1 MATKKNLTVRL
12 EPEMRSM
19 LEAIA
24 EHELRTLANQ
34 IYVFMRQ
41 SIDRYL
47 EVNQVKFRV
56 SDEGK
61 WFVVPAD
68 APEDIPF

>member
-1 MATKKNLTVRL
+1 MAAKKNLTVRL

-41 SIDRYL
+41 SVDRYL
-47 EVNQVKFRV
+47 ESNQVKFRV
-56 SDEGK
+56 SDDGK
-61 WFVVPAD
+61 WSIVPEGT
-68 APEDIPF
+68 PEDIPF